1 MKKLVVILSVSL
13 FGISFGVAQSCL
25 ETVQANGIRV
35 GTSPDYPPFE
45 SLDEN
50 NNIVGFDVDLMNLI
64 GEDLGVEVEI
74 VGQSF
79 DGLIPALLAK
89 QIDVIAAGLT
99 ITEERKE
106 AVDFSTPYISGP
118 NVVVTRTD
126 TADISGLE
134 NLVGKSVAVQIG
146 SAQEA
151 IANSVEGAEVK
162 SYNLFTDAALAVQ
175 TRQAD
180 AMILHRSVGQVF
192 AEQYPD
198 LQIVAELDSVETGL
212 AFNKDCPDL
221 TEAVNGS
228 LVKLEENGQMQ
239 ELVAKWFK

>member
-1 MKKLVVILSVSL
+1 MRKVVVILFVGLFVSL
-13 FGISFGVAQSCL
+13 SVAQSCL
-25 ETVQANGIRV
+25 EAVQANGLRV

-50 NNIVGFDVDLMNLI
+50 NNIVGFDIDLVNLI

-79 DGLIPALLAK
+79 DGLIPALIAK

-99 ITEERKE
+99 ITDERKE
-106 AVDFSTPYISGP
+106 SVDFSTPYISGP
-118 NVVVTRTD
+118 NVIVTRTD
-126 TADISGLE
+126 TTDISGLE
-134 NLVGKSVAVQIG
+134 NLTGRSVAVQIG
-146 SAQEA
+146 SAQEK
-151 IANSVEGAEVK
+151 IASEVEGAEVK

-192 AEQYPD
+192 TEQYPD

-212 AFNKDCPDL
+212 AFNKDCADL

-228 LVKLEENGQMQ
+228 LATFEESGQMQ